1 MASSTTERKTTALLE
16 VLDEDI
22 RHVESVLLRLDTLR
36 TLLIRREDAALE
48 QLLGDLRQESDVYR
62 RNEQKRQQLRCDL
75 AAELGCTEGELTLSA
90 LQSHL
95 AGWTRDAVADRQTRL
110 RSLTAQLKHQYTL
123 TVLLLRDCTRLN
135 RSLLR
140 AFFGS
145 GGRGRTSYS
154 ATGAEKRPTPEALI
168 SMEL

>member
-1 MASSTTERKTTALLE
+1 MASPTMETKTVALVE

-22 RHVESVLLRLDTLR
+22 RHVEKVLLRLDTLR
-36 TLLIRREDAALE
+36 TLLIKREDAALE
-48 QLLGDLRQESDVYR
+48 QLLGEIRPESDIYR
-62 RNEQKRQQLRCDL
+62 RNEQKRQQLRRDL
-75 AAELGCTEGELTLSA
+75 AAELGCTEGELTLSR

-95 AGWTRDAVADRQTRL
+95 TGWTREAVADRQARL
-110 RSLTAQLKHQYTL
+110 RALTAQLKHQYTL

-145 GGRGRTSYS
+145 GVRGGTTYG
-154 ATGAEKRPTPEALI
+154 ATGAEKRPLPQALM